1 MQPRVCLHT
10 FCSCPSCGAWILA
23 WHLQNRQLLPRSAV
37 GSSRLLLSLGVEG
50 LVWRAAIPEKPS
62 ARPSWSAADGP
73 EVGLGFM
80 GFRAHGL
87 GCRVYYG

>member
-37 GSSRLLLSLGVEG
+37 GSSRLLLSLGVEDGRSKGSSSRKKQVWFGERRSLRSLLRG
-50 LVWRAAIPEKPS
+50 L
-62 ARPSWSAADGP
+62 
-73 EVGLGFM
+73 LGRQRTALRW
-80 GFRAHGL
+80 G
-87 GCRVYYG
+87 